1 MEKTNVF
8 LKNFSGTSYEVGTQI
23 GNWILSAPDL
33 LQKALL
39 PPNTYPRDKYAQ
51 ITALLDRYC
60 PGINEEIRGFSDT
73 VGVKGEQ
80 IIFYAMT
87 YLERGCSLMAALPS
101 KTENGH
107 TMMARNYDFHDELE
121 EMCFAY
127 TAIEGKYSYIGS
139 TLHLF
144 GRGDGMNEHGLA
156 VCQAGNG
163 LPVGNFEGAQK
174 AGVTGFQLWIVVRS
188 ILENCK
194 TVDEAVHWA
203 MDAPI
208 GFNINLMLADSCDRI
223 ALLQCI
229 DGHKSYEILDG
240 SSDKTY
246 LTSTNHT
253 LFEEIKPYEKM
264 VIENSLIRNKNIV
277 KLFEEDR
284 RISKNDIKNLLSASY
299 PEGLCCH
306 YYKEFFGTLRSMV
319 FDVTDKTIEMTFGS
333 PQANEWQTFS
343 VGVLDAGVTQA
354 LLPQEKAEPD
364 FYKIL

>member
-1 MEKTNVF
+1 MNKTTVI
-8 LKNFSGTSYEVGTQI
+8 LKNYVGTNYEVGTQI
-23 GNWILSAPDL
+23 GAWVLANPSI

-39 PPNTYPRDKYAQ
+39 PPEAYPMDKFQQ
-51 ITALLDRYC
+51 IVNLLDTYC
-60 PGINEEIRGFSDT
+60 PGINEEIKGFSDT
-73 VGVKGEQ
+73 VGVGAKQ
-80 IIFYAMT
+80 AIFYAMT

-101 KTENGH
+101 KTQNGH
-107 TMMARNYDFHDELE
+107 TLMARNYDFHDEIE

-127 TAIEGKYSYIGS
+127 TDIKGRYRYIGS
-139 TLHLF
+139 SLHLF

-174 AGVTGFQLWIVVRS
+174 AGVTGFQLWIVLRS

-194 TVDEAVHWA
+194 NVDEAVSWA

-208 GFNINLMLADSCDRI
+208 GFNINLMLADSNDKI

-229 DGHKSYEILDG
+229 DGHKAFEILD
-240 SSDKTY
+240 SNSKKTY

-253 LFEEIKPYEKM
+253 LFDEIKSYEKI
-264 VIENSLIRNKNIV
+264 VIENSVIRNDNIV
-277 KLFEEDR
+277 KLFNKNKA
-284 RISKNDIKNLLSASY
+284 ISKDEIKRLLSTSY

-306 YYKEFFGTLRSMV
+306 YYKDFFGTLRSMI

-333 PQANEWQTFS
+333 PSVNTWQTFS
-343 VGVLDAGVTQA
+343 VEELNTQEIEA
-354 LLPQEKAEPD
+354 LLPQEKADKD
-364 FYKIL
+364 FYKTL